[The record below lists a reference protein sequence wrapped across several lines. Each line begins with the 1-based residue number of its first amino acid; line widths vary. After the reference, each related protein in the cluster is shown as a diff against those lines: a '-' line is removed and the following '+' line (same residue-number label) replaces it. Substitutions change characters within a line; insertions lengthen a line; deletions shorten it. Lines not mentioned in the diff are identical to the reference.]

1 MSFSGK
7 KFLKS
12 LKLLLL
18 ILVCS
23 FLISL
28 LFALIHI
35 ILTINITSAVLALTL
50 LISSIITYFWNQ
62 NIEKNKYRLEAIK
75 QVEVI
80 ANNQRVPETSAET
93 KVNTTVPR
101 TVNTNASTY
110 IDTGSG
116 NYNKEIRGN
125 YIQGD
130 SIEGDVVTK
139 NITIEGQ
146 RVEISS
152 DYSQTL
158 GDLKDILNEMMLKSS
173 NAVEAIS
180 RFAEE
185 LIEELRK
192 QPEVKVNL
200 NEKETSNEQEVVNK
214 IIIDLLT
221 KSYEQISQINQITK
235 ITRTNQIQNLSNSR
249 DLEYVEYYIE
259 NESDRDTRE
268 YNGYII
274 HLAKDHDNM
283 WNFRIHKEDLSF
295 LDLSSQRRTRSK
307 DNAIGKAKSIIDRD
321 RMSDWKSIN
330 APE

>member
-7 KFLKS
+7 KLLKS

-18 ILVCS
+18 ILGCS
-23 FLISL
+23 FFISL
-28 LFALIHI
+28 LLALIHI
-35 ILTINITSAVLALTL
+35 ILTINITSAILGLTL
-50 LISSIITYFWNQ
+50 LISSIITHFWNQ
-62 NIEKNKYRLEAIK
+62 NTEKNKHRLEPIK

-80 ANNQRVPETSAET
+80 ANNQRIVETTAEA
-93 KVNTTVPR
+93 KVNTTDPR
-101 TVNTNASTY
+101 TVNTKGSTY

-116 NYNKEIRGN
+116 NYNKEIRGD
-125 YIQGD
+125 YIQGN
-130 SIEGDVVTK
+130 SIGRDLVTK

-146 RVEISS
+146 PVEISS

-158 GDLKDILNEMMLKSS
+158 GDLKDILNEMMVKSS
-173 NAVEAIS
+173 NVGDAIS
-180 RFAEE
+180 HFAEE
-185 LIEELRK
+185 LIQELRK

-200 NEKETSNEQEVVNK
+200 NETENSSDQELVNK

-221 KSYEQISQINQITK
+221 KSYDQISQITR

-249 DLEYVEYYIE
+249 DLEYVEYYID
-259 NESDRDTRE
+259 NESDRETRE

-283 WNFRIHKEDLSF
+283 WSFRIQRQDSNF
-295 LDLSSQRRTRSK
+295 LNLSSQRRTRSK
-307 DNAIGKAKSIIDRD
+307 DNAIGKAKSIIDKD

-330 APE
+330 PPE